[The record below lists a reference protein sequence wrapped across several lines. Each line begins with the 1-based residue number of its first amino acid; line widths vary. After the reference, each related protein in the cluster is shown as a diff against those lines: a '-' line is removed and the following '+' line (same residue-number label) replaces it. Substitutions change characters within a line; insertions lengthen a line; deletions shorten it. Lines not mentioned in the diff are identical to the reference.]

1 MKPDIKIGIIGASFA
16 KKAMLPALNLTEGVE
31 VVALASARMASAQ
44 DAARAFAV
52 ANVYDDWQKMLT
64 DHDLDLVCMA
74 TPTDTHAPMVLAA
87 LEAGAHVLSEKPMA
101 MNASEAKT
109 MLDRAESLG
118 RVHMIDHELRFNPT
132 RQKLKQLLDEGYIGE
147 VRHANIINVSP
158 SWGDPASRPE
168 GDWWSSA
175 ERGGGRMGANGS
187 HQIDLLRWWFGD
199 VRAVSGQV
207 ATLVPD
213 RIDKNTGKPWTATAD
228 DETSFTLELTN
239 CPIASV
245 FISSAARHGIGNHT
259 WIFGSEGT
267 IKLSNDDERL
277 LVAKAGEDFVDMSV
291 VDPNA
296 DKPGVNA
303 GIWNVSVVGLMAELT
318 AAIREGRP
326 LKQGATFADGYA
338 CQKVMDAVHQSSQER
353 CWVTLA

>member
-1 MKPDIKIGIIGASFA
+1 MNIGIIGASFA
-16 KKAMLPALNLTEGVE
+16 KKAMLPALNLIEDAN
-31 VVALASARMASAQ
+31 VVAIASARMSSAQ
-44 DAARAFAV
+44 DAASAFAV
-52 ANVYDDWQKMLT
+52 PNAYDDWQKMLT
-64 DHDLDLVCMA
+64 EHDLDLVCMA

-101 MNASEAKT
+101 MNATEAKS

-147 VRHANIINVSP
+147 VRHANIINVSA

-199 VRAVSGQV
+199 VHAASGQV

-213 RIDKNTGKPWTATAD
+213 RIDKNTGKAWQATAD
-228 DETSFTLELTN
+228 DETSFTLELDH

-245 FISSAARHGIGNHT
+245 FISSAARHGIGNHL

-267 IKLSNDDERL
+267 IKLSNEDEKL
-277 LVAKAGEDFVDMSV
+277 LVAKAGADFEDMSV
-291 VDPNA
+291 PDPNV

-303 GIWNVSVVGLMAELT
+303 GIWNVSVVSLMEELT
-318 AAIREGRP
+318 AAIREGRS
-326 LKQGATFADGYA
+326 LERGATFADGYA
-338 CQKVMDAVHQSSQER
+338 CQQVMDAVHQSSKER
-353 CWVTLA
+353 RWVTLS